1 MRLYYPLIPASRSPA
16 MLPGSKYAID
26 IKNPGP
32 TKDKKVLKLNLKGLN
47 LNFSSPASIS
57 KLVYYTLIGY
67 PKSIFLVLNYSRSR
81 NRTLK

>member
-32 TKDKKVLKLNLKGLN
+32 TKDRKVLKLNLKGLN

-57 KLVYYTLIGY
+57 KLAYYTLIVF
-67 PKSIFLVLNYSRSR
+67 PVFLLALLLVLSV
-81 NRTLK
+81 T